1 VGESPAMDIQGAV
14 LGRQSLDD
22 ETRKLIQDGIAEVF
36 SPENAEALGAYG
48 AFAAAEQ
55 TVDPDGS
62 SFASFAEIAEV
73 AGVELKDLK

>member
-1 VGESPAMDIQGAV
+1 MDLRAGGS
-14 LGRQSLDD
+14 GRALPTS
-22 ETRKLIQDGIAEVF
+22 IAEVF

-48 AFAAAEQ
+48 SFAAAEQ